1 MSEDA
6 AGAIQ
11 VELDEQEARLSNIEK
26 MLISGKA
33 FAPAEISSGELLAT
47 SDNEVIMFE
56 WPIGCQC

>member
-1 MSEDA
+1 MDY
-6 AGAIQ
+6 
-11 VELDEQEARLSNIEK
+11 IEK

-47 SDNEVIMFE
+47 SNDEVIVFE